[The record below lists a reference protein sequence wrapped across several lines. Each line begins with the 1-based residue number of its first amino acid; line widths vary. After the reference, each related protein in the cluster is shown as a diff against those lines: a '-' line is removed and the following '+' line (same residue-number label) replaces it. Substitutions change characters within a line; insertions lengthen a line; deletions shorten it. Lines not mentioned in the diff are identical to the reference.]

1 MKQKPTWCN
10 WDLMMLDQGG
20 TQVSMPS
27 NTLDVQADLWREE
40 RGEEAEAEGEELVE
54 KEEGEKEEN
63 LDMIIQMIRLHQ

>member
-1 MKQKPTWCN
+1 
-10 WDLMMLDQGG
+10 MLDQGG
-20 TQVSMPS
+20 KQVSMPS

-54 KEEGEKEEN
+54 EEEGEKEEN

>member
-1 MKQKPTWCN
+1 
-10 WDLMMLDQGG
+10 MMLDQGG
-20 TQVSMPS
+20 KQVSTPS
-27 NTLDVQADLWREE
+27 NTQDVQADLWREE

>member
-1 MKQKPTWCN
+1 MSK
-10 WDLMMLDQGG
+10 
-20 TQVSMPS
+20 PS
-27 NTLDVQADLWREE
+27 NTQDVQADLWREE